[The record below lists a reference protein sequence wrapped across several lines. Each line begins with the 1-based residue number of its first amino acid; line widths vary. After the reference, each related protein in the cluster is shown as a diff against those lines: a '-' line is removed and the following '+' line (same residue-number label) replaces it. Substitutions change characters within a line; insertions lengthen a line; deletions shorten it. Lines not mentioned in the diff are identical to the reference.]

1 MNKKVFLRL
10 LISLVA
16 VCLFFICAQLV
27 YVTYSKHMLKVNHK
41 TVQDYVNT
49 DLTFDPE
56 SLDEQLAVM
65 EKWMDNKFLYPE
77 DYGLVYERAS
87 NIYKF
92 REDYANYARC
102 FGNALYYLEQSS
114 DVDYTV
120 NLELDLAMF
129 YTVNNNYDL
138 AGQVVDRMLSEID
151 TNRLQSIQIKSY
163 LHRFQGV
170 LAIHEGDYDK
180 A

>member
-16 VCLFFICAQLV
+16 VCLFFICAQFV

-41 TVQDYVNT
+41 AVQDYVNT

-56 SLDEQLAVM
+56 SLDEQLAIM

-87 NIYKF
+87 LGYAGSEDGDNVVKRADDNLYKSKK
-92 REDYANYARC
+92 N
-102 FGNALYYLEQSS
+102 GKN
-114 DVDYTV
+114 
-120 NLELDLAMF
+120 
-129 YTVNNNYDL
+129 
-138 AGQVVDRMLSEID
+138 QVTS
-151 TNRLQSIQIKSY
+151 
-163 LHRFQGV
+163 
-170 LAIHEGDYDK
+170 
-180 A
+180 